1 MFDYGQAVSLSAFD
15 TWAKSTE
22 VRLASVTSQLPP
34 YALTYDPTVVAQ
46 MSKAMVA
53 AGLTGG
59 AGLYYP
65 PQDPEQP

>member
-1 MFDYGQAVSLSAFD
+1 M
-15 TWAKSTE
+15 TKI
-22 VRLASVTSQLPP
+22 LPP

-53 AGLTGG
+53 AGFTGG

-65 PQDPEQP
+65 PNDPAQP

>member
-1 MFDYGQAVSLSAFD
+1 M
-15 TWAKSTE
+15 
-22 VRLASVTSQLPP
+22 LPP

-53 AGLTGG
+53 AGLTGA

-65 PQDPEQP
+65 PTDPEQP